1 MSADL
6 KTLIGEEWAAEGR
19 ALFGPKA
26 PTPSREAIVS
36 AAKRA
41 WLTAARR
48 AGLSITAIAAECST
62 SRRAV
67 RDTMKYVGCYTEPA
81 PRAPGR
87 WASVPD
93 IGLAP
98 DAVIARRLGCPV
110 HQVRAERIRRGL
122 PRWRAQQ
129 P

>member
-19 ALFGPKA
+19 ALFGPGA

-48 AGLSITAIAAECST
+48 AGLSITAIASECST

-67 RDTMKYVGCYTEPA
+67 RDTMKYVGCYQPPP
-81 PRAPGR
+81 PRPTNRLRG
-87 WASVPD
+87 VPD
-93 IGLAP
+93 IGQIT
-98 DAVIARRLGCPV
+98 DAAMGRREGCTTRAARN
-110 HQVRAERIRRGL
+110 ERIRRGL
-122 PRWRAQQ
+122 PRYRGKR
-129 P
+129 